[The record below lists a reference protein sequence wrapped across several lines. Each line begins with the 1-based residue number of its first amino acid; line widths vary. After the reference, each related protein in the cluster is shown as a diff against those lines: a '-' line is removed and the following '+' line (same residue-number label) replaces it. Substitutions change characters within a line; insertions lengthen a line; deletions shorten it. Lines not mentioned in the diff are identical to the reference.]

1 MSTGHDCDV
10 IVVGAGY
17 AGLTAARTLDRMGRR
32 VLLLEARGRVGGRVH
47 TLRLD
52 DGTCLDLGAQW
63 TGPTQDRIQALARE
77 TGVDLYPTHDTGR
90 STLMTEGRLR
100 TYRGLVPPLPIPS
113 LVSLELAIRKMNRLS
128 KGIDTSAPWAHP
140 RAREWDRLTL
150 DGWMHRQMRDQRA
163 RSLFRIAAE
172 AVFAADP
179 SEVSMLFAMFYVRS
193 GRDFD
198 TLMNIRDGAQQERF
212 KGGADLP
219 ARRMEEALDGRILK
233 DHPVRSILQ
242 TGDGVVVSGG
252 GFSFSARKAVIA
264 IPPVLLKGIEWNPAL
279 SDERIQLSQRMPMGC
294 VWKCYAVYDRPFWRE
309 RGLNGIAVSDEG
321 HASLVF
327 DNSPSDGGRGVLMA
341 FVLADKARAFSR
353 LGETERRMSV
363 IRSLSSLFGQGAAN
377 PLQYIDKGWTGEE
390 WSGGC
395 YAGIMGPHTLSR
407 LGPLLREPFGHVHW
421 AGTET
426 SDIWNGYMEG
436 AVRSGERAAREVHD
450 VLG

>member
-1 MSTGHDCDV
+1 
-10 IVVGAGY
+10 
-17 AGLTAARTLDRMGRR
+17 
-32 VLLLEARGRVGGRVH
+32 
-47 TLRLD
+47 
-52 DGTCLDLGAQW
+52 
-63 TGPTQDRIQALARE
+63 
-77 TGVDLYPTHDTGR
+77 
-90 STLMTEGRLR
+90 
-100 TYRGLVPPLPIPS
+100 
-113 LVSLELAIRKMNRLS
+113 
-128 KGIDTSAPWAHP
+128 
-140 RAREWDRLTL
+140 
-150 DGWMHRQMRDQRA
+150 
-163 RSLFRIAAE
+163 
-172 AVFAADP
+172 
-179 SEVSMLFAMFYVRS
+179 
-193 GRDFD
+193 
-198 TLMNIRDGAQQERF
+198 
-212 KGGADLP
+212 
-219 ARRMEEALDGRILK
+219 MEEALDRRILK

-353 LGETERRMSV
+353 LGETERRTSV
-363 IRSLSSLFGQGAAN
+363 LRSLSSLFGQGAAD
-377 PLQYIDKGWTGEE
+377 PLQYVDKSWTGEE

-450 VLG
+450 ALG